1 MQSLDP
7 LTLPLQG
14 QLLIE
19 ASAGTGKT
27 YTIALLFLRLLLEEK
42 FTVDKILVVT
52 FTRAATEELRTRI
65 RQRIRDGLDVLEG
78 RSSDSV
84 LDKLLTNSMDDKQR
98 AIQTLT
104 DALTLMDEAA
114 IFTIHGFCQRMLQE
128 HAFESGAPFE
138 MEFLE
143 SEQLLRQ
150 RIMEDFWRDR
160 FYGASRDETVWA
172 ARQWGTPDAL
182 LKSIGG
188 HLDRQDIRC
197 VPDVNDEI
205 IVALEKKLDDAL
217 LEVRSQWER
226 KRNTIL
232 DQLREN
238 KKISKNKKNGY
249 HPDRLDGAANTL
261 DGLVQVNSLPWQPP
275 EADLLPLFTSSHITA
290 SLLKNKNKPPDH
302 PFLDLFDDF
311 WTTWLQLTSFRRI
324 RILLTARQ
332 YLHTEL
338 TRRKEEHAQLF
349 FNDLLTHL
357 DAALQ
362 GEGGHPFAR
371 TIGTRFPMIL
381 VDEFQDTDPLQ
392 YRIFS
397 TIHTRNPES
406 GLILIGDPKQA
417 IYSFRGAD
425 IFTYIQARSDCK
437 ADNRLTM
444 DTNYRSTSGMV
455 GAVNQLF
462 GLVDNPF
469 LLFQD
474 AMTFTPV
481 KAAGFADK
489 EPLLLGNTVPPPLT
503 CLRLPN
509 GKKSKNGKKGKNGTN
524 DKPANTGVSRECA
537 STFCAQE
544 IGQLLTAGRSGQ
556 ATIGDR
562 PLQAGDIAVLVRT
575 HREAA
580 QVRSSLGKLRISSVY
595 YSHDSVFLSRE
606 AQQIRVVL
614 SGLLDL
620 SDSGMIRSALATPLF
635 GYDAARLDQLHH
647 SEEKWEKVMTVMAEY
662 RQIWQEQGFIPMFQR
677 LLKEQKMVQRIHPLL
692 EGERILTNYLHLAEL
707 LQEAGLEQIGPEGL
721 VRWFSNQIQAPEKG
735 ENSGQMRLESDE
747 NLVKIVT
754 IHKAKGMEYPI
765 VFLPFL
771 WSARICK
778 AKEPFSFH
786 QPDEPDRLYLE
797 LAGNSDHLLLA
808 EKERL
813 AEDLR
818 MLYVAVTRARYCC
831 FFCWGRIKGMENS
844 ALGYLLHGRTMPEEA
859 ELLSALAQLDTD
871 ESPLAVKPFIEQV
884 AQKVGQDADAVTEL
898 QPAIFQG
905 HIDTSWRITSYSRL
919 TAHPGSQSDRQPE
932 QPDYDSSSD
941 NQSETAGEDRFGFP
955 RGAAAGTCLH
965 AILEHISFTDSA
977 DHETIINEQ
986 LARAGFEPSWG
997 TVVADWLADI
1007 LDTGLDENGLR
1018 LSGLGSKNRVNEMS
1032 FYFPL
1037 NGLDLSCFNRVL
1049 ADFDYAPLPGHD
1061 ILQGLMV
1068 GFIDLVF
1075 CHENRYY
1082 VADYKSNHLGAAL
1095 EDYRKLEPAMLEHRY
1110 DLQYLIYSLALHR
1123 YLQSRIPNY
1132 SYNDHFGGAYY
1143 LFLRGMQPSADSG
1156 VYFDKPPFALI
1167 DGISRCCNGEAI

>member
-27 YTIALLFLRLLLEEK
+27 YTSALLVLRLLLEEK
-42 FTVDKILVVT
+42 LTVDKILVVT

-84 LDKLLTNSMDDKQR
+84 LDELLTNSMDDKQR

-172 ARQWGTPDAL
+172 AEQWGTPDEL
-182 LKSIGG
+182 LKKLGG
-188 HLDRQDIRC
+188 HLGRLDVRC
-197 VPDVNDEI
+197 VPEVSDEI
-205 IVALEKKLDDAL
+205 IVALEEKLDDTL
-217 LEVRSQWER
+217 LKVRSQWER
-226 KRNTIL
+226 ERNTIL

-238 KKISKNKKNGY
+238 KKISKNKKDGY

-261 DGLVQVNSLPWQPP
+261 DGLMKVNSLPWQPP
-275 EADLLPLFTSSHITA
+275 EPELLPLFTSSHITA
-290 SLLKNKNKPPDH
+290 SLLKNKNEPPDH
-302 PFLDLFDDF
+302 AFLDLFDDF
-311 WTTWLQLTSFRRI
+311 WTTWLQLTSFRCI

-357 DAALQ
+357 DAALL
-362 GEGGHPFAR
+362 GEGGHRFAR
-371 TIGTRFPMIL
+371 TIGSRFPMIL

-397 TIHTRNPES
+397 TIHTRNPEN

-462 GLVDNPF
+462 GLGKNPF

-489 EPLLLGNTVPPPLT
+489 EPLLLGNTIPPALT
-503 CLRLPN
+503 CLRLL
-509 GKKSKNGKKGKNGTN
+509 SGKKGKKDKNGKN

-544 IGQLLTAGRSGQ
+544 IGQLLTAGRTGQ
-556 ATIGDR
+556 ATIGDL

-580 QVRSSLGKLRISSVY
+580 QVRAALGKLRISSVY
-595 YSHDSVFLSRE
+595 YSHDSVFLSSE

-614 SGLLDL
+614 NGLLDL

-677 LLKEQKMVQRIHPLL
+677 LVKEQEIVQRIHPLL

-707 LQEAGLEQIGPEGL
+707 LQEAGPEQIGPEGL
-721 VRWFSNQIQAPEKG
+721 VRWFSDQIQAPEKG

-771 WSARICK
+771 WSARICN
-778 AKEPFSFH
+778 ANEPFSFH
-786 QPDEPDRLYLE
+786 QPDEPDSLYLE
-797 LAGNSDHLLLA
+797 LAGNSEHLLLA
-808 EKERL
+808 EEERL

-818 MLYVAVTRARYCC
+818 MLYVAITRARYCC
-831 FFCWGRIKGMENS
+831 FFCWGRIKGMEQS

-859 ELLSALAQLDTD
+859 DLLPDLARLDTD
-871 ESPLAVKPFIEQV
+871 ESSLAIKPFIEQPV
-884 AQKVGQDADAVTEL
+884 QKVQQDANAGTKL

-919 TAHPGSQSDRQPE
+919 TAYPGSQTDRQPE
-932 QPDYDSSSD
+932 QPDYDSLSED
-941 NQSETAGEDRFGFP
+941 QSEPAGEDRFGFP
-955 RGAAAGTCLH
+955 KGAAAGTCLH
-965 AILEHISFTDSA
+965 AILEYISFTDPA

-986 LARAGFEPSWG
+986 LLRAGFESSWG
-997 TVVADWLADI
+997 TVVAEWLADI
-1007 LDTGLDENGLR
+1007 LDTGLDDNGLR
-1018 LSGLGSKNRVNEMS
+1018 LSGLDSQERVNEMS

-1037 NGLDLSCFNRVL
+1037 NGLNLSCFNKVL
-1049 ADFDYAPLPGHD
+1049 ADFDYAPLPGHE

-1123 YLQSRIPNY
+1123 YLQSRIPDY
-1132 SYNDHFGGAYY
+1132 SYKDHFGGAYY
-1143 LFLRGMQPSADSG
+1143 LFLRGMQPGADSG

-1167 DGISRCCNGEAI
+1167 DGISRCCNGEVV